1 MFTTNDT
8 RTVSR
13 RSFLRTLGATG
24 AGVGVAGM
32 MPTRSHAGTR
42 GQRPNILFIMAD
54 DLGWGDVGFTQ
65 DLTTPSGSKRIFH
78 TPNLDRYATE
88 QGMRFSQFYSASC
101 TCSPTRIGCLTGKY
115 PNRFGINYACCGD
128 SNQGIP
134 WGTHTVAQ
142 LLKHSGYTTCH
153 IGKWHMGG
161 ESEADM
167 EKRLDGDNSNF
178 PGPNQL
184 GFDDAYYNGVGECYY
199 AHGGSSSG
207 GSFYVSNSPDHGSM
221 ADCIR
226 YNDTTP
232 YELGGKTIDGA
243 IRENINNI
251 DSHFEIGM
259 QKLQDYS
266 AQPAPFFMQIWTY
279 VPHEPVQ
286 MIPEH
291 AAQYQDDFN
300 CAQPICDKE
309 NNIINYEKQA
319 FGSMVSCLDYNIG
332 RIFAKLDELGLSE
345 NTLVFFT
352 SDNGPFPNNAGN
364 ADPLKG
370 GKFNFFEGGVRMPT
384 FARWT
389 GRIPAG
395 SINTNVG
402 ISMDLLPTFCELAGT
417 PMDWV
422 NTTDPFDRNHLDGR
436 SILQS
441 MIGDTPVPDRTLYFK
456 RDKEDNRA
464 IIRNGKDKFV
474 MNDYYKSAEYFDIQA
489 DPAEKNPL
497 GEIAGLR
504 SELEEWVTANEQ
516 ANAGTM
522 ASKNPEHW
530 GFARGYAYEPPF
542 DPGAVSRAS
551 GRFSRPRPGR
561 DVSIQLAGGIDE
573 GVTQVILTLPMADRI
588 RVRVH
593 NQLGRVV
600 RELGEGRLSAGRHRF
615 TLGGMPR
622 GSYVV
627 SMEGERFSM
636 RRTVV
641 QAVR

>member
-1 MFTTNDT
+1 MFTTHDT

-13 RSFLRTLGATG
+13 RSFLRTIGASG
-24 AGVGVAGM
+24 AGLGVAGIM
-32 MPTRSHAGTR
+32 SGGSYAACH

-54 DLGWGDVGFTQ
+54 DLGWGDVGFTRE
-65 DLTTPSGSKRIFH
+65 LTTPAGSNRMIR

-167 EKRLDGDNSNF
+167 EKRLGGDNSNF

-199 AHGGSSSG
+199 AHGGSG
-207 GSFYVSNSPDHGSM
+207 RDGSFYVSNSPDHGSM
-221 ADCIR
+221 AECIR

-259 QKLQDYS
+259 QKLEDYKDG
-266 AQPAPFFMQIWTY
+266 PNPFFMQIWTY

-286 MIPEH
+286 LIEDH

-300 CAQPICDKE
+300 CAQPVCDKE
-309 NNIINYEKQA
+309 NNLVNWEKQA
-319 FGSMVSCLDYNIG
+319 FASMVSCLDYNIG
-332 RIFAKLDELGLSE
+332 RIFARLDELGLSE

-352 SDNGPFPNNAGN
+352 SDNGPFPNNAGSAN
-364 ADPLKG
+364 PLKG

-389 GRIPAG
+389 GRIPAET
-395 SINTNVG
+395 INTNVG

-436 SILQS
+436 SLLQT
-441 MIGDTPVPDRTLYFK
+441 MLGTATLPDRTLYFK

-464 IIRNGKDKFV
+464 IIRGGKDKFV
-474 MNDYYKSAEYFDIQA
+474 MNDYFKSAEYFDIQA

-504 SELEEWVTANEQ
+504 SELEAWVTANEN
-516 ANAGTM
+516 ANSGTM
-522 ASKNPEHW
+522 ASKNPQHW
-530 GFARGYAYEPPF
+530 GFAHGYEYEPPF
-542 DPGAVSRAS
+542 DPGAVSRAAGHS
-551 GRFSRPRPGR
+551 PRIGRAGAA
-561 DVSIQLAGGIDE
+561 SIQLAGGI
-573 GVTQVILTLPMADRI
+573 GSGTSRVILNLPFADRV
-588 RVRVH
+588 RVQVH

-600 RELGEGRLSAGRHRF
+600 AQLGQGLMSAGTHRVS
-615 TLGGMPR
+615 LGRIPR

-627 SMEGERFSM
+627 SLEGERFSA
-636 RRTVV
+636 RRTI
-641 QAVR
+641 AVASR